1 MRKTVCLV
9 VLALVASAAGCKKEN
24 PSGSGSTG
32 TSGTTS
38 GGGSG
43 GSGENG
49 GSGGNTGASGNGPSA
64 TGETKTGQATAG
76 CEIPTTITADFTM
89 KKGCTVSIKESIHVQ
104 EGATLTIEEGVKMSF
119 ETDQYLWVDY
129 GKLVVKGTDAA
140 PVLFTSN
147 NKSPAA
153 GDWQGI
159 GFAEK
164 VSAGTSLDHLIIEY
178 AGSKANSSRAA
189 LHLDNMRNSGR
200 ISITN
205 STVRKS
211 AQFALDSGENGAFAK
226 FENNTFSENKAG
238 SLIVAPNALGSI
250 GAKNKFGD
258 PIHVVDGTAD
268 TTQTWPTFD
277 VPVVLDGNLHVHGDS
292 TAPTLTISSGNT
304 IKMSQDRYISIG
316 EGNGGTVVAKGV
328 TFTSA
333 SPTPAEGDWGAIFLY
348 SKTSGTTFDGS
359 TFEFFG
365 SSSDGARALF
375 TLYGTNAK
383 DLKSVTIANNTFRKG
398 KQGIMHSDDGDCGA
412 FAKAPNKNEGGLP
425 YCVKN

>member
-1 MRKTVCLV
+1 MRKTALLVSLV
-9 VLALVASAAGCKKEN
+9 VVASVTGCKKDN
-24 PSGSGSTG
+24 PSGSGTT
-32 TSGTTS
+32 TSSTTS
-38 GGGSG
+38 GGSG
-43 GSGENG
+43 QNASNG
-49 GSGGNTGASGNGPSA
+49 NGSGGNTGSSGNGPSA

-89 KKGCTVSIKESIHVQ
+89 KKGCTVSIKDSIHVQ

-129 GKLVVKGTDAA
+129 GKLVVQGTDAA

-164 VSAGTSLDHLIIEY
+164 VSAGTVLDHLIIEY
-178 AGSKANSSRAA
+178 AGSKVNSSRAA
-189 LHLDNMRNSGR
+189 IHLDNMRNTGR
-200 ISITN
+200 VAITN
-205 STVRKS
+205 STVRKT
-211 AQFALDSGENGAFAK
+211 AQFALESGENGGFAK
-226 FENNTFSENKAG
+226 FENNTFSENKSG

-258 PIHVVDGTAD
+258 PIHTIDGVVDA
-268 TTQTWPTFD
+268 TQTWPAFD
-277 VPVVLDGNLHVHGDS
+277 VPVVLDGNVHVKSDS

-304 IKMSQDRYISIG
+304 IKVSQDRYFSIG
-316 EGNGGTVVAKGV
+316 EGNGGTLVAKGV
-328 TFTSA
+328 TFSSA
-333 SPTPAEGDWGAIFLY
+333 SATPAEGDWGAFFIY
-348 SKTSGTTFDGS
+348 PKTSGTTFDGC

-365 SSSDGARALF
+365 SSSDGAHGLF

-383 DLKSVTIANNTFRKG
+383 DLKSVTIANNTFKKG

-412 FAKAPNKNEGGLP
+412 FAKAPNKNESGLP